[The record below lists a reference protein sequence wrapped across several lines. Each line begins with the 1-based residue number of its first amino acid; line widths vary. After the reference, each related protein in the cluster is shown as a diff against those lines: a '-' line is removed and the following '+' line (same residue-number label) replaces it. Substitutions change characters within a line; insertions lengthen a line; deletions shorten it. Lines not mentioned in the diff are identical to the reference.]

1 MYNENKIVCRHCL
14 YYLDCVSFFIQTIMN
29 RFMFG
34 EARFCVSPVLL
45 IENKGLKNK
54 DLNLAAAIIEENK
67 EIIIERWNEYF
78 NK

>member
-1 MYNENKIVCRHCL
+1 MPTLFILFGLR
-14 YYLDCVSFFIQTIMN
+14 FFFYSNDHEPIHVHVRN
-29 RFMFG
+29 ADG

>member
-1 MYNENKIVCRHCL
+1 
-14 YYLDCVSFFIQTIMN
+14 
-29 RFMFG
+29 MFG

-78 NK
+78 NKWEYDKS